1 MNAEKTNMKP
11 SRRNAQTLIAT
22 LGSEPQVVTLTLDQ
36 LLARGYAIDQVVVVY
51 TADDAVLKAMARVA
65 GEFDGAVYPRVTLRT
80 TPVMDARGAV
90 QDFRRDDDMRA
101 LQQTLYREVREA
113 KRNQRAVHLCVSGGR
128 KVMGVMAMVVAQ
140 LLFDANDC
148 VWHLMSEGWQP
159 GSEKRMHARAQD
171 QIWLVPVPVLR
182 WTDSAGLLAVFS
194 ELDDPA
200 DALRRREEL
209 ARADDLRRA
218 REFVERVLTRAERAV
233 VELTCYGLDNAAI
246 ARRLHKSEATVA
258 NQLTSAYS
266 KLNEFLGFP
275 ERAPDRAVL
284 IATVGL
290 YFALRGK
297 EGE

>member
-1 MNAEKTNMKP
+1 M
-11 SRRNAQTLIAT
+11 SRTSRQSAQTLIAT
-22 LGSEPQVVTLTLDQ
+22 LGSEPQVVTLALDQ
-36 LLARGYAIDQVVVVY
+36 LAARGFAIDQVVVVY
-51 TADDAVLKAMARVA
+51 TADNAVLQAMARVA
-65 GEFDGAVYPRVTLRT
+65 SEFDGAVYPRVTLRT
-80 TPVMDARGAV
+80 VPVVDERGAV

-113 KRNQRAVHLCVSGGR
+113 KRQRRVVHLCVSGGR

-140 LLFDANDC
+140 LLFEANDR
-148 VWHLMSEGWQP
+148 VWHLMSEGWAP

-182 WTDSAGLLAVFS
+182 WTDSAGLLAVFG
-194 ELDDPA
+194 ELDEPS

-218 REFVERVLTRAERAV
+218 REFVEHVLTRAERAV
-233 VELTCYGLDNAAI
+233 VELTCRGLDNAAI

-258 NQLTSAYS
+258 NQLTSAYG

-275 ERAPDRAVL
+275 ERASDRAVL